1 MWVCNKLTN
10 LSSSFDVHE
19 ILFSVTLSQSFS
31 SLLILQDRSEPDGVG
46 AMLSLENGDWF
57 AMGVFGSPGQLKF
70 DLPLEISHPIQAD
83 LRFWDVFG
91 SPFVLR

>member
-19 ILFSVTLSQSFS
+19 ILFSVTLSLSFS

-46 AMLSLENGDWF
+46 AMFSLENDGDWF
-57 AMGVFGSPGQLKF
+57 TMATDGCGTENGS
-70 DLPLEISHPIQAD
+70 
-83 LRFWDVFG
+83 
-91 SPFVLR
+91 